1 MIYIYE
7 EIVKKLVSEKKKD
20 LIPIWKKVLFYE

>member
-7 EIVKKLVSEKKKD
+7 EIVKKIVSEKKKD
-20 LIPIWKKVLFYE
+20 LIPIGKKVLFYE